1 MSDLQKY
8 VEYLVFINQKINNFF
23 ENQKDYIACKNGCA
37 KCCKNAEFSYKK

>member
-23 ENQKDYIACKNGCA
+23 ENQKDYIACKEWM
-37 KCCKNAEFSYKK
+37 CKML